1 MSLVSIIIPVYNGEK
16 YIESALNSCISQTY
30 LNIEVLV
37 INDGSTDNTEQIV
50 RSYQKKHNNIIL
62 INQQNRGVSAARNK
76 GLEIASG
83 EWITFLDAD
92 DEIFPVAIER
102 LLEIAEKNS
111 ADIVV
116 GKHISISERNKLYP
130 MEGTG
135 EVTIWEEQ
143 KGLEMHMKDAPEL
156 YSVFGR
162 LYNSKFFSDIRF
174 CAGRN
179 THEDSFFNFLC
190 CLKNP
195 KIAIINTVFYK
206 YFVSENSLSHSFF
219 SKRKHE
225 DIIYFTEEKGRIIRE
240 RYPEYLNTFYNV
252 IIKSRMVFLWNT
264 ATRFDTEAQ
273 NIQRE
278 AKQTIKKYKKYF
290 IATTKRDKKMFWLVK
305 YNLYGL
311 YKVFRMLKNKNSL

>member
-30 LNIEVLV
+30 LDIEVLV

-50 RSYQKKHNNIIL
+50 RSYQKKYNNIIL
-62 INQQNRGVSAARNK
+62 INQQNRGVSAARNR
-76 GLEIASG
+76 GLENASG

-102 LLEIAEKNS
+102 LVEIAEKNS

-116 GKHISISERNKLYP
+116 GKHIGISERNKLYV
-130 MEGTG
+130 MEDTE
-135 EVTIWEEQ
+135 EVTIWEGQ

-156 YSVFGR
+156 YGAVGR
-162 LYNSKFFSDIRF
+162 LYNSKILRDIRF
-174 CAGRN
+174 CVGRN
-179 THEDSFFNFLC
+179 AHEDSFFNFEC

-195 KIAIINTVFYK
+195 KMAISKATFYK
-206 YFVSENSLSHSFF
+206 CFRSENSLSRSFF
-219 SKRKHE
+219 SKRKHD
-225 DIIYFTEEKGRIIRE
+225 DIIYFTEEKGRIIKE
-240 RYPEYLNTFYNV
+240 LYPEYLNTFYNV

-264 ATRFDTEAQ
+264 ATRFDTEAK

-290 IATTKRDKKMFWLVK
+290 IAATKRDKKMFWLVK

-311 YKVFRMLKNKNSL
+311 YKIFRALKNKKI